1 MQLCVHKETA
11 VEPWARGTFIDTGV
25 GDEFAKTPCDR
36 EHKYF
41 RLLS

>member
-1 MQLCVHKETA
+1 MCVHKETA
-11 VEPWARGTFIDTGV
+11 VEPWARGTFIDFHGV